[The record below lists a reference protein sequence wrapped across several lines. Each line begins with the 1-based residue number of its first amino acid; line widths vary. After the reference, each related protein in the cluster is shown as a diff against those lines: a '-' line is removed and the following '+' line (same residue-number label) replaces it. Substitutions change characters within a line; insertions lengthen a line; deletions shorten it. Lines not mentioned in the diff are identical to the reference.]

1 MSTYTPG
8 HVPDDP
14 AQLVE
19 FLRTEFMAL
28 KQAQERAQLFI
39 RLRPTTV
46 APTKYVDGDVYE
58 AKSPWNPGA
67 GDGLYVRRAA
77 AWVRLG

>member
-8 HVPDDP
+8 QPPDEP
-14 AQLVE
+14 EKLAA
-19 FLRTEFMAL
+19 FLREELIAL
-28 KQAQERAQLFI
+28 KQSFERAQLFI

-58 AKSPWNPGA
+58 AKAPWNPGT
-67 GDGLYVRRAA
+67 GDGLYIRRAGV
-77 AWVRLG
+77 WVRLN